1 MFVQP
6 FMFIATLFVTAK
18 MWRQPKCALTNEWIN
33 KMWHIGDG
41 ILSTLK
47 KESNPVMCTAWVNL
61 EDLMLSKISQSQ
73 RDKVIPFMR

>member
-33 KMWHIGDG
+33 KMWYMHAMDYVSAFKRKE
-41 ILSTLK
+41 ILTHTTS
-47 KESNPVMCTAWVNL
+47 
-61 EDLMLSKISQSQ
+61 LMLRI
-73 RDKVIPFMR
+73 